1 MNNKQYDHDN
11 IEHATDRTMISAKI
25 KTHILDEV
33 KKDGIATTRIIETGL
48 NYYLSLGPKERRFWL
63 VAYTPE
69 LSLGLSPLEVQD
81 ISELPDEEFRSFF
94 NEAFAGVSKAVTSF
108 VNGSVAA
115 GVKFGFGVPLSQ
127 FSKGVL
133 SKLIDSLKLRSK

>member
-33 KKDGIATTRIIETGL
+33 KKDGIPTTRIIETGL

-81 ISELPDEEFRSFF
+81 ISELPDEEFRSF
-94 NEAFAGVSKAVTSF
+94 
-108 VNGSVAA
+108 
-115 GVKFGFGVPLSQ
+115 
-127 FSKGVL
+127 
-133 SKLIDSLKLRSK
+133 